1 MISSTLFPTD
11 LRIYKSPTP
20 LKWNSPLISEIRKF
34 WGANTLLNIFSV
46 SSCFIVATLGI
57 SVLAS
62 PYSNPVHSSHSYHS
76 HSDFHF
82 TQPASPLS
90 LARFPENSG
99 QLERGRVGQCASAL
113 PEPNGKDVQLMSK
126 NPTVVSDD
134 VPRAENRSPADEGK
148 TQTAPG
154 LGSSTHSDEQDPVR
168 SRSVSLH
175 PSVPVEPPLEPQ
187 LRSIGVHS
195 ILNPPANVAADFTAS
210 STGEGQLSHS
220 PGLPGPRQ
228 TSSPLDHSAHLGRR
242 PSLSPG
248 TGQRHILTPVSPST
262 RLVGGMS
269 RNLPRTGS
277 LSALHSPLG
286 LEPRGVMQSTSGLP
300 VLPDP
305 AGQSSIART
314 QPRTS
319 VSLHST
325 PTFHNRRISGGPANP
340 SSHET
345 SPQTPHATH
354 GQFASSSPAVVNA
367 PPLHASQ
374 PLMGSSAYRTMD
386 PLPRPPTTVGP
397 RQDSL
402 PHGKIPVFMDYKSG
416 SSIQAAKRKANSEA
430 SKRFRNRQ
438 KVEEQME
445 KTVTAQQEEIKKQ
458 IETIRRQEAEIRS
471 LIQER
476 DYYRSERDFYRE
488 EVGRNM
494 PLAQMPAR
502 PPSPRSMRVSFE
514 TPEHAIE
521 ARPPVSNT
529 GQAGQLAGAGPSA
542 VIPVGSVQQNW
553 PTAQPYS
560 APSSY
565 PEPVI
570 ASGDQ
575 PARSLP
581 PLAGTWANN
590 PGTQR

>member
-1 MISSTLFPTD
+1 MSQ
-11 LRIYKSPTP
+11 
-20 LKWNSPLISEIRKF
+20 
-34 WGANTLLNIFSV
+34 
-46 SSCFIVATLGI
+46 
-57 SVLAS
+57 
-62 PYSNPVHSSHSYHS
+62 NP
-76 HSDFHF
+76 
-82 TQPASPLS
+82 P
-90 LARFPENSG
+90 
-99 QLERGRVGQCASAL
+99 
-113 PEPNGKDVQLMSK
+113 
-126 NPTVVSDD
+126 VVSGDA
-134 VPRAENRSPADEGK
+134 PRAENRSPADEGK
-148 TQTAPG
+148 AQLAPG
-154 LGSSTHSDEQDPVR
+154 LGSSPQSDEQDPVR
-168 SRSVSLH
+168 PQSVSLH
-175 PSVPVEPPLEPQ
+175 PSAPVEPPLEPQ

-195 ILNPPANVAADFTAS
+195 ILNPPAKVAADFPAP
-210 STGEGQLSHS
+210 STGEGQVSQS

-228 TSSPLDHSAHLGRR
+228 NSSPPDHPAQLGKR

-262 RLVGGMS
+262 RLVGGIS
-269 RNLPRTGS
+269 RNLPHTGS

-286 LEPRGVMQSTSGLP
+286 LEPRSVLHSSPGLP

-305 AGQSSIART
+305 AGQSFIAGT

-325 PTFHNRRISGGPANP
+325 PTFHNRRISAGPANP
-340 SSHET
+340 TSHET
-345 SPQTPHATH
+345 SPQTPNATY
-354 GQFASSSPAVVNA
+354 GQFARSSPAVVNA

-374 PLMGSSAYRTMD
+374 PLMSSSVFRTMD
-386 PLPRPPTTVGP
+386 PLARPPTTVGP
-397 RQDSL
+397 RHDNP

-458 IETIRRQEAEIRS
+458 VETISRQEAEIRS

-488 EVGRNM
+488 EVGRHM

-514 TPEHAIE
+514 NPPEHAME
-521 ARPPVSNT
+521 ARQPVSST
-529 GQAGQLAGAGPSA
+529 GQAGQLAVAGPSA
-542 VIPVGSVQQNW
+542 VAPVASVQQNW
-553 PTAQPYS
+553 PTTQPYS
-560 APSSY
+560 APPSY

-575 PARSLP
+575 ARSLP
-581 PLAGTWANN
+581 PLPGAWARNN
-590 PGTQR
+590 PGSQR